1 MTPDIAQA
9 APSLISDTLVTIAA
23 DGSARLEGGRCKACA
38 ALSFPRAAVCT
49 QCLSLE
55 VDGTALSSEG
65 RLYSYSVVHQ
75 APKGWK
81 VPYALGYVD
90 LPEGIRVLAHID
102 APFHAIAIDQ
112 PVRLSLG
119 VVATNASGADLST
132 YTFVPA

>member
-9 APSLISDTLVTIAA
+9 APSLISERLVTIAA
-23 DGSARLEGGRCKACA
+23 DGKAALAGGRCRVCA
-38 ALSFPRAAVCT
+38 ALSFPRAEVCT
-49 QCLSLE
+49 ECLSLE
-55 VDGTALSSEG
+55 VEEATLSSEG

-90 LPEGIRVLAHID
+90 LPEGVRVLAHID
-102 APFHAIAIDQ
+102 APLQTIAIDQ

-119 VVATNASGADLST
+119 VVATDASGADLST
-132 YTFVPA
+132 YTFIPA

>member
-9 APSLISDTLVTIAA
+9 APSLISDKLVTLAA
-23 DGSARLEGGRCKACA
+23 DGSASLAGGRCKACA
-38 ALSFPRAAVCT
+38 ALSYPRAEVCT

-90 LPEGIRVLAHID
+90 LPEGVRVLAHID
-102 APFHAIAIDQ
+102 APLHAIAIDQ

-119 VVATNASGADLST
+119 VVATDASGADLST

>member
-1 MTPDIAQA
+1 MTPDLAQSV
-9 APSLISDTLVTIAA
+9 PNLISDKLVTIAA
-23 DGSARLEGGRCKACA
+23 DGSASLEGGRCKACA
-38 ALSFPRAAVCT
+38 ALSFPRAEVCT
-49 QCLSLE
+49 ECLSLE

-90 LPEGIRVLAHID
+90 LPEGVRVLAHID
-102 APFHAIAIDQ
+102 APLQAIAIDQ

-119 VVATNASGADLST
+119 VVATDASGADLST